1 MRFQIQAE
9 LTYDFA
15 ERCEVLL
22 LLEAARG
29 PDQAVHRERLAV
41 TPAADVARLD
51 DSLTGE
57 RRAVF
62 TAQGRVELRYE
73 ADVEV
78 LARDA
83 TLKGVAPVAI
93 RDLPG
98 EALRYLRA
106 SRYCPSDRF
115 EGFVEREFASLSGG
129 DKVAAII
136 AWIRQHLDYRVGVSD
151 STSTALDTFVDRA
164 GVCRD
169 FTHLAIAMCRAA
181 DIPARAVSAYAWKL
195 EPPDLHAVAE
205 VFLGGR
211 WRLVDPT
218 GRAPL
223 DGLVRVATGLDAAD
237 IAFMTIFGRA
247 QLVWQ
252 TFTIHEIAGRG
263 VQEAAVG
270 GFGA

>member
-1 MRFQIQAE
+1 MHFHIQAQ

-15 ERCEVLL
+15 ERCETLL
-22 LLEAARG
+22 LLEAARS
-29 PDQAVHRERLAV
+29 PDQAVHRERL
-41 TPAADVARLD
+41 TISPATDISRLD

-62 TAQGRVELRYE
+62 TAKGRVRLDYE

-83 TLKGVAPVAI
+83 GLEGVPATRI

-115 EGFVEREFASLSGG
+115 ERFVKREFGDLKGG
-129 DKVAAII
+129 DKVAAIFD
-136 AWIRQHLDYRVGVSD
+136 WVSGHVDYEGGVSD
-151 STSTALDTFVDRA
+151 VRSTALDTFVDRA

-169 FTHLAIAMCRAA
+169 FTHLAITLCRAA
-181 DIPARAVSAYAWKL
+181 DIPARAVSAYAWKMK
-195 EPPDLHAVAE
+195 PPDLHAVVE

-218 GRAPL
+218 RRAPIE
-223 DGLVRVATGLDAAD
+223 GLVRIATGPDAAD

-247 QLVWQ
+247 ELVSQ
-252 TFTIHEIAGRG
+252 AFAIRKVGRRS
-263 VQEAAVG
+263 
-270 GFGA
+270 

>member
-1 MRFQIQAE
+1 MHFHVKAE

-15 ERCEVLL
+15 ERCETLL
-22 LLEAARG
+22 LLEAART
-29 PDQAVHRERLAV
+29 PDQAVHHERLTI
-41 TPAADVARLD
+41 TPATDISRLD

-62 TAQGRVELRYE
+62 MAKGRVAVTYE
-73 ADVEV
+73 AEVEV

-83 TLKGVAPVAI
+83 DLTDAPVTAI

-115 EGFVEREFASLSGG
+115 ERFVEREFGSLAGG
-129 DKVAAII
+129 DKVAAMF
-136 AWIRQHLDYRVGVSD
+136 AWIATHLKYEGGVSD
-151 STSTALDTFVDRA
+151 VRSTALDTFVDRA

-169 FTHLAIAMCRAA
+169 FTHLAITLCRAA
-181 DIPARAVSAYAWKL
+181 DIPARAVSCYAWKL
-195 EPPDLHAVAE
+195 QPPDLHAVAE
-205 VFLGGR
+205 VYLGGR

-218 GRAPL
+218 CKAPIE
-223 DGLVRVATGLDAAD
+223 GLVRVATGLDAAD

-247 QLVWQ
+247 ELVAQ
-252 TFTIHEIAGRG
+252 TFGIRKIARRS
-263 VQEAAVG
+263 
-270 GFGA
+270 

>member
-15 ERCEVLL
+15 EPCEVLL
-22 LLEAARG
+22 LLEAAHG
-29 PDQAVHRERLAV
+29 PDQTVLDEQLSG
-41 TPAADVARLD
+41 TPPLDLIRLD
-51 DSLTGE
+51 DAAGGE

-62 TAQGRVELRYE
+62 TAHGRVAIRYD
-73 ADVEV
+73 AQVGV
-78 LARDA
+78 QARDA
-83 TLKGVAPVAI
+83 GLKGVRANTIRELPV
-93 RDLPG
+93 

-115 EGFVEREFASLSGG
+115 EGFVEREFGSLAGG
-129 DKVAAII
+129 DKVAQIMTWI
-136 AWIRQHLDYRVGVSD
+136 AEHVDYRCGVSD
-151 STSTALDTFVDRA
+151 SASTALDTFVDRA

-169 FTHLAIAMCRAA
+169 FAHLAITLCRAA

-205 VFLGGR
+205 VYLDGR

-218 GRAPL
+218 GLAPVE
-223 DGLVRVATGLDAAD
+223 GLVRVATGADATD

-247 QLVWQ
+247 ELVSQ
-252 TFTIHEIAGRG
+252 AFAIQK
-263 VQEAAVG
+263 V
-270 GFGA
+270 